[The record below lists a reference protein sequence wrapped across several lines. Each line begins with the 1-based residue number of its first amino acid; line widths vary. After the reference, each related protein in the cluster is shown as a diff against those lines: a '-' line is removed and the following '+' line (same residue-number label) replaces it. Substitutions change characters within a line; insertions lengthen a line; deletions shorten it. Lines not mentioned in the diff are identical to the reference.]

1 MKKIPIRVVAV
12 LWSLLLCA
20 AMLQAISS
28 QQNTPAMSAN
38 TEVQPPPGKDSV
50 KFLVVGDSGTGDR
63 GQYDTAA
70 QMWTAHGVSP
80 YEFAIMLGDNLYG
93 SERPQDFQSK
103 FERP

>member
-1 MKKIPIRVVAV
+1 MIPLPPVNCGTRCSARP
-12 LWSLLLCA
+12 
-20 AMLQAISS
+20 

-80 YEFAIMLGDNLYG
+80 YEFAIMLD
-93 SERPQDFQSK
+93 RPDSQEAAIEVTEK
-103 FERP
+103 ELM